1 MEGKKLDV
9 GCYTGNMKGWALGV
23 YAAVLCGGLF
33 AASHASAATLYMDP
47 IESHGFRAD
56 TVTVNVRIDTDEGEC
71 VNTVDAVIEYGPA
84 VSAVDVSTGDSIVS
98 LWVETPIIDQNAH
111 TIRFAGGI
119 PNGYCGRIPGD
130 PRLTNTIAKLVF
142 QIPGFAVGGG
152 DTKEAEV
159 RFAPETR
166 VLLNDGEG
174 TEASLRTFGSKIFL
188 DNSAGSAISD
198 PWTKAVND
206 DTVPPS
212 PFSIELV
219 QNDQVFNGDYY
230 IVFSTTD
237 KQSGMDHYE
246 VMEEPLEELSL
257 FRWGIPDLGWS
268 ETKSPYVLGDQRLRS
283 VVRVKA
289 VDKSGNERI
298 AVFAPEETARVV
310 DPLTIVLVLTVVVVM
325 IGAVIGVGFY
335 MRRRLARSTAPKVPD
350 ETNE

>member
-1 MEGKKLDV
+1 
-9 GCYTGNMKGWALGV
+9 MKGRALRLFVACVGATIVCGV
-23 YAAVLCGGLF
+23 FIVPRV
-33 AASHASAATLYMDP
+33 HAATLYMDP
-47 IESHGFRAD
+47 TETHGFRAD

-98 LWVETPIIDQNAH
+98 LWVETPTIDQTAH
-111 TIRFAGGI
+111 TIKFAGGI

-142 QIPGFAVGGG
+142 QVPGFAVGGG

-174 TEASLRTFGSKIFL
+174 TEAALRTFGSKILL
-188 DNSAGSAISD
+188 DDNAGSAISD
-198 PWTKAVND
+198 PWTTAVND
-206 DTVPPS
+206 DNLPPS

-219 QNDQVFNGDYY
+219 QNDQVFSGDYY

-246 VMEEPLEELSL
+246 VMEEPIEELSL
-257 FRWGIPDLGWS
+257 FRWGIPDLAWT
-268 ETKSPYVLGDQRLRS
+268 ETKSPYVLRDQGLRS

-310 DPLTIVLVLTVVVVM
+310 DPLAMVLVLTVLLVM
-325 IGAVIGVGFY
+325 IGIMIGVAYF
-335 MRRRLARSTAPKVPD
+335 MRRRFTHTKPSAKPPETPSTTA
-350 ETNE
+350 